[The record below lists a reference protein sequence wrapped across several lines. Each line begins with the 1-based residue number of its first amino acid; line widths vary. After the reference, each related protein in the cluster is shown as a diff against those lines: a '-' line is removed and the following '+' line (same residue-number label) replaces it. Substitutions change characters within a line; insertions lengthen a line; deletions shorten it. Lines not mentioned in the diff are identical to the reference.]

1 MEKEFTVVERISKR
15 LCGAT
20 VRNRAPVISRI
31 TWSLFGLA
39 CLFVG
44 ARFVA
49 RPERLHG
56 SGYGWYFLFFSF
68 LFHFL
73 SFPPSPYTTKK
84 ISLPSR
90 RMIHADC

>member
-1 MEKEFTVVERISKR
+1 MIR
-15 LCGAT
+15 
-20 VRNRAPVISRI
+20 RI

-56 SGYGWYFLFFSF
+56 SGYGEFSSLFLISFSFSLLSPLTLHDEEHLPRHSCGLLIALFF
-68 LFHFL
+68 
-73 SFPPSPYTTKK
+73 
-84 ISLPSR
+84 
-90 RMIHADC
+90 

>member
-1 MEKEFTVVERISKR
+1 MNTDRLTDMGKEFTVVERISKR

-20 VRNRAPVISRI
+20 VRNRAPVIRRL

-56 SGYGWYFLFFSF
+56 SGYG
-68 LFHFL
+68 
-73 SFPPSPYTTKK
+73 
-84 ISLPSR
+84 
-90 RMIHADC
+90 

>member
-1 MEKEFTVVERISKR
+1 MVERISKR

-20 VRNRAPVISRI
+20 VRNRAPVIRRI

-56 SGYGWYFLFFSF
+56 SGYGWYFLFFFFFISF
-68 LFHFL
+68 SFSLLSPLTLHDEENLF
-73 SFPPSPYTTKK
+73 TV
-84 ISLPSR
+84 
-90 RMIHADC
+90 

>member
-1 MEKEFTVVERISKR
+1 MGKEFTVVERISKR

-20 VRNRAPVISRI
+20 VRNRAPVIRRI

-56 SGYGWYFLFFSF
+56 SGYGEFSSLFFSF
-68 LFHFL
+68 F
-73 SFPPSPYTTKK
+73 SPFPPHPTRRRT
-84 ISLPSR
+84 SLY
-90 RMIHADC
+90 HLDV

>member
-1 MEKEFTVVERISKR
+1 MNTDRLTDMGKEFTVVERISKR

-20 VRNRAPVISRI
+20 VRNRAPVIRRI

-68 LFHFL
+68 LF
-73 SFPPSPYTTKK
+73 SFPPHPTRRRK
-84 ISLPSR
+84 SLYCL
-90 RMIHADC
+90 DV

>member
-1 MEKEFTVVERISKR
+1 MGKEFTVVERISKR

-20 VRNRAPVISRI
+20 VRNRAPVIRRI

-56 SGYGWYFLFFSF
+56 SGYGEFSSLFLFF
-68 LFHFL
+68 L
-73 SFPPSPYTTKK
+73 SFSPSPYTTKN
-84 ISLPSR
+84 ISIYRL
-90 RMIHADC
+90 DV

>member
-1 MEKEFTVVERISKR
+1 MVERISKR

-20 VRNRAPVISRI
+20 VRNRAPVIRRI

-49 RPERLHG
+49 RPERMHG
-56 SGYGWYFLFFSF
+56 SGYG
-68 LFHFL
+68 
-73 SFPPSPYTTKK
+73 
-84 ISLPSR
+84 
-90 RMIHADC
+90 